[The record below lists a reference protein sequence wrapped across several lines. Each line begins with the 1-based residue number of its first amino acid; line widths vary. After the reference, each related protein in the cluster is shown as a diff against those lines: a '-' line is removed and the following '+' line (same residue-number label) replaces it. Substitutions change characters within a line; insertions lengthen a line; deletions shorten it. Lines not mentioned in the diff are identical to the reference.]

1 MKPTILIASTARWV
15 TTARLGI
22 AFAKLGCEVEAICPP
37 GHALQ
42 VTKAVRSTHV
52 YKALSPLDSFL
63 GAIKL
68 SKPDLLIVGDDWAT
82 KHVHD
87 LYHSLENCDDK
98 ASTEIR
104 ELIERSLGSPDGYAV
119 VMRRAA
125 LLELACK
132 EGIRVPKTAALK
144 GIADLEPWSEQTG
157 FPAVLKTDGS
167 SSGEGVRI
175 ASSLHQARRAFR
187 TLQAPPQLIR
197 VAKRVL
203 IGRDMRWI
211 KPTLERRR
219 SVVSVQ
225 EFISG
230 RDVTSLV
237 ACWNGEVLAALH
249 FEVVNRGHERG
260 PSSVL
265 RLIEMQEISDA
276 AEKIVRR
283 LNLSGLHGFDF
294 LLEKDTE
301 KPYLIEMNP
310 RATQVGHLALGPH
323 RDLPAALIAAVRG
336 QPIAT
341 REKVTE
347 NPTVA
352 LFPQEWS
359 RDPESPM
366 LNTAYHD
373 VPWEDPDLIRHCL
386 RKTRKWNDWRSLEKR
401 ISILAAR
408 RFSAV

>member
-1 MKPTILIASTARWV
+1 MKPSILIASTARWF

-37 GHALQ
+37 GHALE
-42 VTKAVRSTHV
+42 VTKAVRRTHL

-68 SKPDLLIVGDDWAT
+68 SQPDLLVVGDDLAN

-87 LYHSLENCDDK
+87 LYASLGNTKDK
-98 ASTEIR
+98 ASAEIR
-104 ELIERSLGSPDGYAV
+104 ELIERSIGSPDSYSV
-119 VMRRAA
+119 VMGRAA
-125 LLELACK
+125 ILELASK
-132 EGIRVPKTAALK
+132 EGIRVPKTAVLK
-144 GIADLEPWSEQTG
+144 GIADLEPWSKQMG
-157 FPAVLKTDGS
+157 FPLVLKTDGS

-175 ASSLHQARRAFR
+175 ASTLSEARRAFR

-203 IGRDMRWI
+203 IGHDMRWI

-219 SVVSVQ
+219 SVVNVQ
-225 EFISG
+225 EFVRG
-230 RDVTSLV
+230 RDATSLV
-237 ACWNGEVLAALH
+237 ACWKGEVLAALH
-249 FEVVNRGHERG
+249 FEVINKEYECG

-265 RLIEMQEISDA
+265 RLIERKEISDA

-283 LNLSGLHGFDF
+283 LSLSGLHGFDF

-301 KPYLIEMNP
+301 KAYLIEMNP
-310 RATQVGHLALGPH
+310 RATQVGHLALGPG
-323 RDLPAALIAAVRG
+323 RDLPAALVAAVLG
-336 QPIAT
+336 EPMPNA
-341 REKVTE
+341 EKVTE

-359 RDPESPM
+359 RDPQSPM

-373 VPWEDPDLIRHCL
+373 IPWEEPNLIRYCL
-386 RKTRKWNDWRSLEKR
+386 RKTRKWNDWRSLEKW
-401 ISILAAR
+401 IYILAAHR
-408 RFSAV
+408 SSTV

>member
-1 MKPTILIASTARWV
+1 MKPTILIASTARWF

-22 AFAKLGCEVEAICPP
+22 AFAKLGCEVEAICPQ

-42 VTKAVRSTHV
+42 VTKAVHRKYV

-63 GAIKL
+63 GAIEL
-68 SKPDLLIVGDDWAT
+68 SRPDLLVIGDDLAN

-87 LYHSLENCDDK
+87 LYYSLENNKGK
-98 ASTEIR
+98 ASADIR
-104 ELIERSLGSPDGYAV
+104 ALIERSIGSPDSYSV
-119 VMRRAA
+119 VMGRAA
-125 LLELACK
+125 ILELAGK
-132 EGIRVPKTAALK
+132 EGIRVPQTAVLK
-144 GIADLEPWSEQTG
+144 GIADLEAWSKQMG
-157 FPAVLKTDGS
+157 FPMVLKTDGS

-175 ASSLHQARRAFR
+175 ANSLSEARRAFR

-219 SVVSVQ
+219 AVVNVQ
-225 EFISG
+225 EFIRG
-230 RDVTSLV
+230 RDATSLV
-237 ACWNGEVLAALH
+237 ACWKGEVLAALH
-249 FEVVNRGHERG
+249 FEVINKEYERG

-265 RLIEMQEISDA
+265 RLIERQEISDA

-301 KPYLIEMNP
+301 KSYLIEMNP
-310 RATQVGHLALGPH
+310 RATQVGHLALGPA
-323 RDLPAALIAAVRG
+323 RDLPAALVAAVLG
-336 QPIAT
+336 ESMPNT
-341 REKVTE
+341 EKVTE

-359 RDPESPM
+359 RDPQSPM
-366 LNTAYHD
+366 LNSAYHD
-373 VPWEDPDLIRHCL
+373 IPWEEPDLIRYCL
-386 RKTRKWNDWRSLEKR
+386 RKTRKWNDWRSLEKW
-401 ISILAAR
+401 IYILAAHR
-408 RFSAV
+408 SSTV

>member
-1 MKPTILIASTARWV
+1 VKPTILIASTARWF

-42 VTKAVRSTHV
+42 VTKSVRRTHL
-52 YKALSPLDSFL
+52 YRALSPIDTFL
-63 GAIKL
+63 NAIKT
-68 SKPDLLIVGDDWAT
+68 SQPDLIVVGDDLAN

-87 LYHSLENCDDK
+87 LYYSLKNNNDK
-98 ASTEIR
+98 SSTQVR
-104 ELIERSLGSPDGYAV
+104 RLIERSIGPPDSYPT
-119 VMRRAA
+119 VMGRAA
-125 LLELACK
+125 ILELACN
-132 EGIRVPKTAALK
+132 EGVRVPKTAVLK
-144 GIADLEPWSEQTG
+144 GIGDLEPWSKQLG
-157 FPAVLKTDGS
+157 FPLVLKTDGS

-175 ASSLHQARRAFR
+175 ANTLSEARRAFR

-219 SVVSVQ
+219 SVVNVQ
-225 EFISG
+225 EFIRG
-230 RDVTSLV
+230 RDATSLA
-237 ACWNGEVLAALH
+237 ACWNGEILAALH
-249 FEVVNRGHERG
+249 FEVINKEYECG

-265 RLIEMQEISDA
+265 RLIDKEEVSAVAQ
-276 AEKIVRR
+276 KIVRR

-310 RATQVGHLALGPH
+310 RATQVGHLALGPA
-323 RDLPAALIAAVRG
+323 RDLPAALVAAVRG
-336 QPIAT
+336 EPMPNT
-341 REKVTE
+341 DKVTE

-359 RDPESPM
+359 RDPQSPM

-373 VPWEDPDLIRHCL
+373 IPWEEQDLIRYCL
-386 RKTRKWNDWRSLEKR
+386 RKTRKWNDWRSLEKW
-401 ISILAAR
+401 IYILAAHR
-408 RFSAV
+408 SSTV